1 MWLYRRYI
9 KKSCKL
15 GMMEMEMELIGN
27 LGVKIKERTSL
38 GGIVVCVCCRPPDQE
53 EQQIEAFYTQQ
64 EVASCSQD
72 QTKVPMGDQ
81 PDYLLMGP
89 HSRT

>member
-9 KKSCKL
+9 KKSFKL
-15 GMMEMEMELIGN
+15 GMMGMETVLIGN

-53 EQQIEAFYTQQ
+53 EQ
-64 EVASCSQD
+64 
-72 QTKVPMGDQ
+72 
-81 PDYLLMGP
+81 
-89 HSRT
+89 